1 MGNIIVAFPKLEDA
15 KSIKNLLVRHGFS
28 VNFICTTGSQVLE
41 CIDGLGDGII
51 ICGYKFPDMV
61 YHHLHEE
68 LPKEFE
74 MLLVASNKVIRGRED
89 PSVISVAMPLKVQ
102 ELLQTV
108 AFMDERLT
116 RRRKRRRQ
124 TPRSR
129 DPMQQAVIAK
139 AKQILMEHNNFTEE
153 EAHRYVQKCSMDSG
167 NSMVET
173 AQMIISI
180 MQQ

>member
-28 VNFICTTGSQVLE
+28 VNYICTTGSQVLA
-41 CIDGLGDGII
+41 CVDGLGDGIV

-68 LPKEFE
+68 LPEQFE
-74 MLLVASNKVIRGRED
+74 MLLVASNKVIRTRED
-89 PSVISVAMPLKVQ
+89 PTVISVAMPLKVQ

-108 AFMDERLT
+108 EFMEERQSS
-116 RRRKRRRQ
+116 RRRKRRQ
-124 TPRSR
+124 TPKAR

-153 EAHRYVQKCSMDSG
+153 EAHRYLQKCSMDSG